1 MKINEDPRKITVS
14 QTNMAKALGLTSAR
28 IHQLIQEGIIVRND
42 DDPRG
47 GVWLVQSIRNYDTA
61 KGGTPAAPDDDFP
74 DIDTEKA
81 RHERVKRE
89 LAELKLAKAEA
100 RVYDSKTVELV
111 LTEMLS
117 NLRTQLLGLPSK
129 LAPIIEGKSKEDI
142 YQLMT
147 EEVESKL
154 LELSEYTPDL
164 FIREEVGDSDE
175 DSD

>member
-1 MKINEDPRKITVS
+1 M
-14 QTNMAKALGLTSAR
+14 
-28 IHQLIQEGIIVRND
+28 
-42 DDPRG
+42 
-47 GVWLVQSIRNYDTA
+47 
-61 KGGTPAAPDDDFP
+61 
-74 DIDTEKA
+74 
-81 RHERVKRE
+81 KRE

-129 LAPIIEGKSKEDI
+129 LAPIIEGKRKEDI

-154 LELSEYTPDL
+154 SELSEYTPDL